1 MLPDGLPTLAL
12 AFPGPERDR
21 GVEAIVD
28 GRKTAMTA
36 LAEILE
42 RAGEPVPEAGMRYA
56 VLDSDDRPAVVIEL
70 TEVRVIPF
78 GAVDDRF
85 ARDEGRGY
93 ADAAEWA
100 AAHREFFGGE
110 TMTELLGYTPA
121 VDDDALVV
129 AERFRVVDPDADDT
143 TTGPR

>member
-1 MLPDGLPTLAL
+1 MFPDDLPTLAL

-100 AAHREFFGGE
+100 AAHREFFAGE

-129 AERFRVVDPDADDT
+129 AERFRVVDPDTDDT
-143 TTGPR
+143 TAGPR

>member
-1 MLPDGLPTLAL
+1 MTADDLPTLAL

-21 GVEAIVD
+21 GVEAVIS

-42 RAGEPVPEAGMRYA
+42 RAGEPVPQAGRRYA

-78 GAVDDRF
+78 REVDDRF

-93 ADAAEWA
+93 ADAEEWA
-100 AAHREFFGGE
+100 AAHRDFFSSE
-110 TMTELLGYTPA
+110 PMTELLGYTPA

-129 AERFRVVDPDADDT
+129 AERFRVVDPGTDT
-143 TTGPR
+143 PASGRH